1 MLIVA
6 GEVHVDAA
14 DRDRYVEACH
24 AVVRAA
30 RAAPGCLDF
39 ALTADPVD
47 PTRVNVYER
56 WETEAELL
64 DFRGEGTP
72 PADAPDIK
80 DADVKRYTISDVGP
94 P

>member
-6 GEVHVDAA
+6 GAVHVDAA
-14 DRDRYVEACH
+14 ERDRYVEACRE
-24 AVVRAA
+24 VVRAA
-30 RAAPGCLDF
+30 RAASGCLDF

-47 PTRVNVYER
+47 PTRVNVFER
-56 WETEAELL
+56 WESEAELL
-64 DFRGEGTP
+64 AFRGEGAP
-72 PADAPDIK
+72 PADAPAIS

>member
-6 GEVHVDAA
+6 GEIHVDAA
-14 DRDRYVEACH
+14 ERDRYVEACH
-24 AVVRAA
+24 EVVRAA

-39 ALTADPVD
+39 ALSADPVD

-64 DFRGEGTP
+64 AFRGEGAP
-72 PADAPDIK
+72 PADAPDIS
-80 DADVKRYTISDVGP
+80 DADVKRYTISAVGP